1 MNSARNPEDAFA
13 FKAILFIAGIVAI
26 GVGAGILLFPVAF
39 YATNDIALEGQ
50 ASLLNEV
57 RASGGAILALGVY
70 VFAACFVPRL
80 RVPAAAIAALV
91 YLAYGGSRVLSVA
104 LDGVPATGLVLVTL
118 LEFVIG
124 GACLFAA
131 LRYRAPM
138 QADA

>member
-1 MNSARNPEDAFA
+1 MNAGRNRTDAFA
-13 FKAILFIAGIVAI
+13 FKAILFVAGGVAL

-39 YATNDIALEGQ
+39 YATNDIALSGQ

-57 RASGGAILALGVY
+57 RASGGAILALGMY

-80 RVPAAAIAALV
+80 RVPAATIAALV
-91 YLAYGGSRVLSVA
+91 YLAYGASRVLSVA
-104 LDGVPATGLVLVTL
+104 LDGMPATPLVLVAL

-124 GACLFAA
+124 GACLFAV
-131 LRYRAPM
+131 LRYRAPI